1 MSKTLVNVV
10 LLVISIGLAVVGQL
24 AMKAGMNRVTHDGED
39 PLKPGD
45 LAHPVNLLKRMV
57 EDGPWA
63 LAGIVLYA
71 ISAVFWLIVLSR
83 VPLSVA
89 YPIVAVGYVVVVFY
103 SWLVFKEEVGWI
115 SWVGLALIV
124 IGVVL
129 TAQGLKPKAEQNGN
143 ESSIRPPTAQ
153 VSIEGG
159 TGNIPA
165 GDETGIGSPDQ
176 L

>member
-24 AMKAGMNRVTHDGED
+24 AMKAGMNNVTHNGED
-39 PLKPGD
+39 PLKPDD
-45 LAHPVNLLKRMV
+45 LAHPVSLIKRMF
-57 EDGPWA
+57 EEGPWA

-103 SWLVFKEEVGWI
+103 SWLVFKEEVRWI

-124 IGVVL
+124 VGVVL
-129 TAQGLKPKAEQNGN
+129 TAQGLKSKTDQNGTD
-143 ESSIRPPTAQ
+143 SSIRPPAAQ
-153 VSIEGG
+153 VRMEGG
-159 TGNIPA
+159 VRSLPS
-165 GDETGIGSPDQ
+165 GDDTGISSPD
-176 L
+176 